1 MSYLVRLQ
9 EANSFR
15 KYWCTREAHLWWWCS
30 LVSTCVDCLLGL
42 YPKIWSTLNRLRV
55 GAVQINHSS
64 SSSSSSSC
72 GCFVWGCSRSP
83 TSITPCISFI
93 PPPWKTLITRSS
105 TDWSWWDQPAVSV
118 CCSLFLD
125 GSLNVRFVLTLVWQL
140 LLDVKNHNVLHYY
153 FLLHR
158 THQLHVWGAT
168 FVIIIMICR
177 CCHKSDLSVLCC
189 GFSLRLWRFIQTS

>member
-9 EANSFR
+9 EASSFR

-42 YPKIWSTLNRLRV
+42 YPKIWSTLNRL
-55 GAVQINHSS
+55 
-64 SSSSSSSC
+64 
-72 GCFVWGCSRSP
+72 P
-83 TSITPCISFI
+83 T
-93 PPPWKTLITRSS
+93 PPPWKTLISRSS
-105 TDWSWWDQPAVSV
+105 TDWTWCDQPAVSV

-168 FVIIIMICR
+168 FVTIMICR
-177 CCHKSDLSVLCC
+177 CCHKSDLSVFCC
-189 GFSLRLWRFIQTS
+189 DFSLRLWRFIQTS